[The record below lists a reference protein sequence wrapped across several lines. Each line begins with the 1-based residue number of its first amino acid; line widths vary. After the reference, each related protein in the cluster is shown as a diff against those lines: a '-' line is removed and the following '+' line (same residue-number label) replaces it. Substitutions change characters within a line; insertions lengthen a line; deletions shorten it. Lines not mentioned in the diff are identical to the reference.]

1 MKKNKSGIMKEAI
14 IFILL
19 IILIMLILAVA
30 LYDFI
35 PAKISMPEPIEYS
48 ADSTTTSIKQEIAY
62 TNGGDMT
69 ADESNQGLITSLKSY
84 SVESADLTMYGQKNL
99 YNSGNSNPFDY
110 AEEEKAPA
118 EGENPTYPSAGT
130 TNEQTTTNSSTAGQ
144 KTESKTG
151 TFFES
156 KTSK

>member
-1 MKKNKSGIMKEAI
+1 MKKNKIGIMKEI
-14 IFILL
+14 VILVLL

-35 PAKISMPEPIEYS
+35 PANITMPEPIEYS
-48 ADSTTTSIKQEIAY
+48 ADSKTTSIKQEIAY
-62 TNGGDMT
+62 TNGGDIT
-69 ADESNQGLITSLKSY
+69 ADESNQELITSLKSY
-84 SVESADLTMYGQKNL
+84 SLDASDLKIYGQKNL

-110 AEEEKAPA
+110 AEEEAPA
-118 EGENPTYPSAGT
+118 EGENNG
-130 TNEQTTTNSSTAGQ
+130 QTTTTTNNSTAGQ

-151 TFFES
+151 TFFEN